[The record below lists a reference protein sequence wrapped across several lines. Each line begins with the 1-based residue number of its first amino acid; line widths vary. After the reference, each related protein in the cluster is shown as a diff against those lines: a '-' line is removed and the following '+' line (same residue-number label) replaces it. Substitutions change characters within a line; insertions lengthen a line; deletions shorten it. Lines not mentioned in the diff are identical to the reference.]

1 MQESAVLAPAI
12 LVPASM
18 ALENLEF
25 MLSSTLL
32 MVSVPE
38 IQFVAPLFSVD
49 GSFLPVSYGHP

>member
-38 IQFVAPLFSVD
+38 IQFVAPLFIVD